1 MAKSMF
7 SVTSDIK
14 SWTKK
19 MNRVNKEL
27 LPQAIGATINTA
39 AKGAHARGLKNIKK
53 DLILRNPYTEKSLK
67 LWQSK
72 YKPGRSIDRINA
84 VTGTISSYLPI
95 QEEGGTVQAKSNRL
109 PIPTL
114 AGRRGRW
121 DRPIPPSLR
130 MNRMGEIGTEGSK
143 FFFMSSRGGKKGI
156 FYRRTKKKI
165 EKVRDISKRFIRI
178 KPTRW
183 HSKAVE
189 YFSRPEVFGRIFIH
203 HAKRFLGKIK

>member
-1 MAKSMF
+1 MF
-7 SVTSDIK
+7 SITTDVK
-14 SWTKK
+14 SWTRK

-27 LPQAIGATINTA
+27 LPQAIGATVNTA
-39 AKGAHARGLKNIKK
+39 CKGAHGRGLKTLQK
-53 DLILRNPYTEKSLK
+53 DFTLRNKYTERSLK
-67 LWQSK
+67 LYQNK

-84 VTGTISSYLPI
+84 VTGSISPYLPI
-95 QEEGGTVQAKSNRL
+95 QETGGTIRAKNERL

-189 YFSRPEVFGRIFIH
+189 YFSSREFFTRAFIH
-203 HAKRFLGKIK
+203 HAKKFLRRVKG